1 MRKEKTDSQTEKSVH
16 LRPGLTP
23 EARENQLINLAMD
36 RAEEKLVDGTASQQL
51 IIHFLRLGSMKQQ
64 REMDALQKEIELK
77 DAKIKSLERSDNAE
91 QLFADAIKAMQIY
104 KGESKD
110 DIYD

>member
-1 MRKEKTDSQTEKSVH
+1 MGKVKTDPPIEKTETNRPALSSQ
-16 LRPGLTP
+16 
-23 EARENQLINLAMD
+23 AREQHLINLAMN
-36 RAEEKLVDGTASQQL
+36 RAEEKLMDGTASQQL
-51 IIHFLRLGSMKQQ
+51 IIHFLRLGSIEQQ
-64 REMDALQKEIELK
+64 KKIEGLEKEIELK

-110 DIYD
+110 EFYD